1 MACCKDKKAIF
12 SVRRRPIFS
21 FTKNYATDFQAISR
35 HTAFTSEPF
44 LVACDYA
51 SNTRFGWNQ
60 YILSLIL
67 TLGEFITFRPDAVR

>member
-35 HTAFTSEPF
+35 HTAFTSEPSWSHATM
-44 LVACDYA
+44 LPTRGLDGT
-51 SNTRFGWNQ
+51 NTYCR
-60 YILSLIL
+60 
-67 TLGEFITFRPDAVR
+67 